1 VDQRQSAVENME
13 LNGFWRDRNVFV
25 TGATGLLGSWLTEA
39 LAGAGA
45 NVTCLVRDWTPES
58 RLVGS
63 GAIERVNVVRGEL
76 EDCALLTRALNE
88 YEIDTV
94 FHLGAQTIV
103 GTAARAAL
111 STFEAN
117 IRGTWNLLE
126 AARTCSRLVQRVL
139 VASSDKAYGAHE
151 QLPYAEDMP
160 LQGRFPY
167 DVSKSCADL
176 LALSYFHTYRLPV
189 AITRCGNLF
198 GGGDLNFNRL
208 IPGTV
213 RSVLRGEA
221 PVIRSDG
228 QYIRDYFY
236 VRDAVG
242 AYLQLAERMPE
253 FAGEA
258 FNFGTE
264 TPVSVLDLVRQI
276 LCLMG
281 QVPLEPVILN
291 GASHEIRRQYL
302 DCSKARR
309 LLGWTPRFGT
319 EQGLRET
326 IAWYREHYSCKAAAF
341 HT

>member
-1 VDQRQSAVENME
+1 VENIE
-13 LNGFWRDRNVFV
+13 LNGFWRDRSVFV
-25 TGATGLLGSWLTEA
+25 TGASGMLGSWLTEA
-39 LAGAGA
+39 LTSRGAR
-45 NVTCLVRDWTPES
+45 VTCLLRDWTPES
-58 RLVGS
+58 RLVRS
-63 GAIERVNVVRGEL
+63 GLLERVSVVRGEL

-103 GTAARAAL
+103 GTAARSAL

-126 AARTCSRLVQRVL
+126 AARTCSRLVQRVV
-139 VASSDKAYGAHE
+139 VASSDKAYGAHDR
-151 QLPYAEDMP
+151 LPYTEEMP
-160 LQGRFPY
+160 LEGRFPY

-208 IPGTV
+208 IPGAI

-228 QYIRDYFY
+228 RYVRDYFY

-242 AYLQLAERMPE
+242 AYLRLAERLPE

-281 QVPLEPVILN
+281 QASLEPVILN
-291 GASHEIRRQYL
+291 EASHEIREQYL

-309 LLGWTPRFGT
+309 LLGWTPQFSAG
-319 EQGLRET
+319 QGLTET
-326 IAWYREHYSCKAAAF
+326 IAWYRQHYGAQAAAV
-341 HT
+341 HA